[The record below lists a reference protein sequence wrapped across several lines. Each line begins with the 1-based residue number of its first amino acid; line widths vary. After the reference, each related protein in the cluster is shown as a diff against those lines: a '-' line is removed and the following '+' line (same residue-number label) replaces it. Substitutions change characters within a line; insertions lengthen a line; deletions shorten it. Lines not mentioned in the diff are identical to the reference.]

1 MRGFTDICAIV
12 RKSTLEIGAG
22 AKWCLCSCIHLCN
35 MTVDGAAQQKLIVSN
50 VTSLSPP
57 PQAGSPASRLHVCVY
72 VGDGEKDKRT
82 GEFEKHMHPFLHKLQ
97 TDGMYDMSV
106 RYLLCIFDM
115 LALYSVF
122 DKRLNGVMC
131 CSRTIKQ
138 QE

>member
-82 GEFEKHMHPFLHKLQ
+82 GEFEKHMQPFLNKLQ